1 MNTATIVIFIAK
13 FKYFA
18 DRTLKYLLLFKILLM
33 SITLEVKVD
42 MPLNKKL
49 NKLLKSCN
57 DSNSSQVEIL
67 KINAP
72 LPISAK
78 NIFSFCFGFL
88 KSKRKILEKL
98 SEFHWE
104 LKKKKNSK
112 SIDSY

>member
-18 DRTLKYLLLFKILLM
+18 DRTLKHLFKILLM
-33 SITLEVKVD
+33 SIALEVKVD
-42 MPLNKKL
+42 VPLNKKI

-67 KINAP
+67 KINAHSH
-72 LPISAK
+72 ISAE

-88 KSKRKILEKL
+88 KSKRKILEKP

-104 LKKKKNSK
+104 LKKKKVFQ
-112 SIDSY
+112 IY